1 MLLFKPKKGNRL
13 KYVCKFVLS
22 YLLHACTKVQ
32 DKNDYLIQCK
42 MPQNCDL
49 ETGQKVVNV
58 LMVLFWT
65 KLVISS
71 QCATRLYRSLEFVW
85 QIATNALLI
94 NTCLSECARFVCTIL
109 SVNIVCFTYALLC
122 DTTHTRPKIHDLIIK
137 CTWKKN
143 PDI

>member
-58 LMVLFWT
+58 LMVLFLNKT
-65 KLVISS
+65 GYKFTMCHAAVSFIGV
-71 QCATRLYRSLEFVW
+71 CV
-85 QIATNALLI
+85 TN
-94 NTCLSECARFVCTIL
+94 S
-109 SVNIVCFTYALLC
+109 
-122 DTTHTRPKIHDLIIK
+122 H
-137 CTWKKN
+137 
-143 PDI
+143 